1 MTKQKPPI
9 DRTSYGVRL
18 AKAHQDLEYIKATL
32 ADVMLAADRAPDDS
46 ALQEQVADLKKQRDR
61 AREAISDLEAMQGAA
76 AKKEVQVDDAAKTAR
91 LAELTQQRDAAVAR
105 AKQVPVELVD
115 YIAQIGAMWT
125 ASHNTLSEAAALTRE
140 IVRLAGGKDAVKRFD
155 NGADNAGHGALAA
168 AVGSALAATGMGS
181 TGPTLAPIVHVSPP
195 MRAHTA
201 SDLERGLDN
210 LFNRQVEAI
219 DRAVTPATASK
230 ETA

>member
-1 MTKQKPPI
+1 MAKQTPAERFSLDNQMI
-9 DRTSYGVRL
+9 VRL
-18 AKAHQDLEYIKATL
+18 RDLRSAKRDHQLACLELAQQDTPERAHVVAELEREIAGHEL
-32 ADVMLAADRAPDDS
+32 AIERLN
-46 ALQEQVADLKKQRDR
+46 
-61 AREAISDLEAMQGAA
+61 A
-76 AKKEVQVDDAAKTAR
+76 AKSAQANVDVETDNTAKLAR
-91 LAELTQQRDAAVAR
+91 LAELNAQRDAAVAR

-195 MRAHTA
+195 MRAYTA

-219 DRAVTPATASK
+219 DRATTTSK

>member
-1 MTKQKPPI
+1 MAKQTPAERFSLDNQMIVRLRDLRSAKRDHQLACLELAQQDSPDRRHAVDVLEAEIRDHELAI
-9 DRTSYGVRL
+9 DRL
-18 AKAHQDLEYIKATL
+18 N
-32 ADVMLAADRAPDDS
+32 
-46 ALQEQVADLKKQRDR
+46 
-61 AREAISDLEAMQGAA
+61 A
-76 AKKEVQVDDAAKTAR
+76 AKLAQASQDVQVDDAAKTAR

-195 MRAHTA
+195 MRAYTA

>member
-1 MTKQKPPI
+1 MAKQKPPI

-76 AKKEVQVDDAAKTAR
+76 AKKEVQVDDAAKSAR

-105 AKQVPVELVD
+105 AKQVPVAMVD
-115 YIAQIGAMWT
+115 FIAQIGPQWVEGLNA
-125 ASHNTLSEAAALTRE
+125 LSECNALTRE
-140 IVRLAGGKDAVKRFD
+140 ILRLSGSRDALKKFD
-155 NGADNAGHGALAA
+155 GSADTTGHSVFGV
-168 AVGSALAATGMGS
+168 AVGSALAS
-181 TGPTLAPIVHVSPP
+181 TGLGSLGPNLSPYASITPTTQPF
-195 MRAHTA
+195 TA
-201 SDLERGLDN
+201 SDLERSLGN
-210 LFNRQVEAI
+210 VFARQAEAI

>member
-1 MTKQKPPI
+1 MAKQNPADRNSLDTQLIVHMRDLKSAQSDRQLACLELAQKDSPDRRHAVDVLEAEIRDHELAI
-9 DRTSYGVRL
+9 DRL
-18 AKAHQDLEYIKATL
+18 N
-32 ADVMLAADRAPDDS
+32 
-46 ALQEQVADLKKQRDR
+46 
-61 AREAISDLEAMQGAA
+61 A
-76 AKKEVQVDDAAKTAR
+76 AKLAQASQDVQVDDAAKTAR

-195 MRAHTA
+195 MRAYTA

-219 DRAVTPATASK
+219 DRATTTSK